1 MNQHQPMKNLCFVIH
16 SLQAGGMERVM
27 SELLNFFAAKQQYR
41 VHLVLYGIKR
51 DVFYNISDK
60 IIIYRPDFS
69 FDNSKPLQ
77 STIRTFFF
85 LRKTI
90 KKINPISVLS
100 FGERWNSMVLMA
112 LYGTKIPLYVSD
124 RSQPDKSLGK
134 LHDKLRV
141 FLYPKAKGI
150 IVQTHKAE
158 VIFKSM
164 YKHNN
169 FKVIGNP
176 IRQIQNNDEVREK
189 SILMVGRYIQSK
201 QQNVLIEIFAKLN
214 APDWKLILVGYDHLK
229 QNNQHKWEAL
239 SKQLKVSDRVIFAG
253 KQENVEHYYN
263 TSKIFAFCSASEG
276 FPNVIGEAMSAQLPI
291 VAFDCIA
298 GPSDL
303 IVDGVSGF
311 LIPLNNKDL
320 FTQKLQFLIDNPS
333 EMELMGKKSKEF
345 IAQFELNYICTEF
358 ENFIVSNQ

>member
-1 MNQHQPMKNLCFVIH
+1 MNQNQPIKDLCFVIH

-27 SELLNFFAAKQQYR
+27 SELLNFFAAKKQYR

-51 DVFYNISDK
+51 DVFYTIAEN
-60 IIIYRPDFS
+60 IIIYRPDFT
-69 FDNSKPLQ
+69 FDNSKRLQ
-77 STIRTFFF
+77 STIKTHFF
-85 LRKTI
+85 LRRTI

-100 FGERWNSMVLMA
+100 FGERWNNMVLLA
-112 LYGTKIPLYVSD
+112 LYGTKIPVYVSD
-124 RSQPDKSLGK
+124 RAQPDKSLGK
-134 LHDKLRV
+134 LHDKLRLL
-141 FLYPKAKGI
+141 LYPNAKGI
-150 IVQTHKAE
+150 IAQTQKAV
-158 VIFKSM
+158 VIFKNM
-164 YKHNN
+164 YKHDN

-176 IRQIQNNDEVREK
+176 IRQIQSTNETRSNT
-189 SILMVGRYIQSK
+189 ILMVGRYIQSK

-229 QNNQHKWEAL
+229 QKNQHQWEAL
-239 SKQLKVSDRVIFAG
+239 AKQLNISDRVIFAG

-263 TSKIFAFCSASEG
+263 TSKIFAFSSASEG
-276 FPNVIGEAMSAQLPI
+276 FPNVVGEAMSAQLPV

-320 FTQKLQFLIDNPS
+320 FAQKLQFLIDHPN
-333 EMELMGKKSKEF
+333 EMESMGKKSKEF